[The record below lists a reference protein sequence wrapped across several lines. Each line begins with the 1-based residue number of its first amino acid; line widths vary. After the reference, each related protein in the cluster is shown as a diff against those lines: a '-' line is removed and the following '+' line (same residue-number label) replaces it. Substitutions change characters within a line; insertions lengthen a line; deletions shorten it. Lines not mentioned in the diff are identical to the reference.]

1 MKYNE
6 HTGKYFHKTFYF
18 WSKFK
23 TWSPKGKSS
32 KIKDEIIED
41 MYTCMRVLRRRI
53 EKMQYAIDMTK
64 KGHKEAVSELKKEQT
79 KARNKLKVK
88 ISTREARVERTE
100 EKVAE
105 LEKALRESEKRERVL
120 EGKIERMV
128 SREAD
133 LKKRLKEK
141 VKTKVVYR
149 RKLEKEVEKL
159 PVEAER
165 YKRYTAKTLN
175 ERGINAQEVATK
187 TLIYLSRTQE
197 VSATQLS
204 VLSEVNIFGTV
215 DKNKLDTQVSKTT
228 ISTMTANGLIGSE
241 RVGNKSMLFLTPK
254 GKEIVDGYLNYL
266 SYGKLNTEEE
276 LI

>member
-6 HTGKYFHKTFYF
+6 YTGKYFHKTFFY
-18 WSKFK
+18 WSPFK
-23 TWSPKGKSS
+23 TWNPRGRSS
-32 KIKDEIIED
+32 KVKEEMIAD

-53 EKMQYAIDMTK
+53 EKMQYVIDMTK
-64 KGHKEAVSELKKEQT
+64 KGHKEVVSEVKKEQT

-105 LEKALRESEKRERVL
+105 LEKALRESEKRERAL
-120 EGKIERMV
+120 ERKIERMV

-149 RKLEKEVEKL
+149 RKVEKEVEKL

-175 ERGINAQEVATK
+175 ERGINAQEMATK

-197 VSATQLS
+197 VNATQLS

-215 DKNKLDTQVSKTT
+215 DKNKLDTQVTKTT

-266 SYGKLNTEEE
+266 SYGKLNMEEE